1 MSAGTFNIGTININD
16 LNDVLK
22 SLKTVQSTMLKMGS
36 LAFAGMITK
45 SILSSIANKF
55 FESESLPVKINY
67 VDWWPHTKQKAQEF
81 ASKFWAHRTEGAT
94 ASGIF
99 GGALWLSWLYSD
111 MHPTAASV
119 WNLAQKTTSS
129 CLNFFGFSKDYFGND
144 LISLYA
150 LPPLIGFATSLAL
163 GSYEVISQYFDKDLS
178 LETKPIFSPKLQAE
192 LDEILATT
200 QTSKE
205 RNDFFQHL
213 LVYGPPGTGKTM
225 ISKWIAKN
233 SNMNYIYISGGDFL
247 KGMNH
252 TSMQPLQGRSNQTGA
267 GVAVDMLQKLVE
279 YVKSLPSQ
287 TVIFVDEAEA
297 CFENREEAKKTGK
310 SQELV
315 SFLNAFLKLS
325 SSANSKIM
333 WIFATNLAKNLDP
346 ALLSRVDYKI
356 KIGTPELAERKE
368 MIRNNVNLLVTPPEL
383 RRFFTPAIVDHIA
396 NQTEGFSG
404 RDIFKLINRLK
415 TEVRNKNALEVSTV
429 DRILKNYLKQEH
441 QLEIQDHAENP
452 LKKNPLYAHED
463 AKVVEKPVPKEKK
476 SRGFFRMLA

>member
-1 MSAGTFNIGTININD
+1 MNNININSLD
-16 LNDVLK
+16 DIAN
-22 SLKTVQSTMLKMGS
+22 SLKNVQSTVYKMGA
-36 LAFAGMITK
+36 LAFGAMMTK
-45 SILSSIANKF
+45 SILSSLANKF

-67 VDWWPHTKQKAQEF
+67 VDWWPNTKQKAQEF
-81 ASKFWAHRTEGAT
+81 GSKFWAHRVEGAT
-94 ASGIF
+94 ASSIT

-111 MHPTAASV
+111 MHPTAKSL
-119 WNLAQKTTSS
+119 WTLAHKTTSS
-129 CLNFFGFSKDYFGND
+129 CLNLFGFSKDYFGND
-144 LISLYA
+144 LISLWV
-150 LPPLIGFATSLAL
+150 LPTLIGVGASLAL

-233 SNMNYIYISGGDFL
+233 SNMNYMYISGGDFL
-247 KGMNH
+247 KGMNYNA
-252 TSMQPLQGRSNQTGA
+252 LQGPVSVRVSNQNSAGA
-267 GVAVDMLQKLVE
+267 AVDMLQKLVE

-297 CFENREEAKKTGK
+297 CFENREEAKKNGK

-315 SFLNAFLKLS
+315 SFLNAFLKLTS
-325 SSANSKIM
+325 SSSSKIM
-333 WIFATNLAKNLDP
+333 WVFATNLPKNLDP
-346 ALLSRVDYKI
+346 AILSRMDYKI
-356 KIGTPELAERKE
+356 KIGAPELAERKE
-368 MIRNNVNLLVTPPEL
+368 MTRSNVDLLVTPSEY
-383 RRFFTPAIVDHIA
+383 RRFFTPEIIEHIG

-404 RDIFKLINRLK
+404 RDIFKFINRLK
-415 TEVRNKNALEVSTV
+415 TEVRNKNALEISTI

-441 QLEIQDHAENP
+441 QLEIQDNAENP
-452 LKKNPLYAHED
+452 LEESTLWPRKCQCGREACP
-463 AKVVEKPVPKEKK
+463 
-476 SRGFFRMLA
+476 

>member
-1 MSAGTFNIGTININD
+1 MANVNINNLDD
-16 LNDVLK
+16 LLN
-22 SLKTVQSTMLKMGS
+22 SLANLPSTVYRMGQ
-36 LAFAGMITK
+36 LAFAAMITK
-45 SILSSIANKF
+45 SILSSVANKF

-81 ASKFWAHRTEGAT
+81 GAKFWAHRIEGAT
-94 ASGIF
+94 ASSIS

-111 MHPTAASV
+111 MHPTAKSV
-119 WNLAQKTTSS
+119 WNAAQKTTTA
-129 CLNFFGFSKDYFGND
+129 CLNLFGFSTNYFGSD
-144 LISLYA
+144 LVALYA
-150 LPPLIGFATSLAL
+150 LPSVIGFGTSLAL
-163 GSYEVISQYFDKDLS
+163 GSWEVISQYFDKDLS
-178 LETKPIFSPKLQAE
+178 LETKPIFSPKLQGE

-233 SNMNYIYISGGDFL
+233 SKMNYIYISGGDFL
-247 KGMNH
+247 KGMNYS
-252 TSMQPLQGRSNQTGA
+252 SMNPLQGRSNQGGA
-267 GVAVDMLQKLVE
+267 GAAVDMLQKLVE
-279 YVKSLPSQ
+279 HVKTLPTQ

-297 CFENREEAKKTGK
+297 CFENREEAKKNGK

-333 WIFATNLAKNLDP
+333 WIFATNLPKNLDP
-346 ALLSRVDYKI
+346 AVLSRMDYKI
-356 KIGTPELAERKE
+356 LIGPPELAERKV
-368 MIRNNVNLLVTPPEL
+368 MIRSNVDLLVTPAEL
-383 RRFFTPAIVDHIA
+383 RRFFTPAIDDHIS
-396 NQTEGFSG
+396 NQTEGFTG

-415 TEVRNKNALEVSTV
+415 TEVRNKNALEISTI

-441 QLEIQDHAENP
+441 QLEIQDNAENP
-452 LKKNPLYAHED
+452 LKKNPLYAQNNE
-463 AKVVEKPVPKEKK
+463 KVAPKPIPKEKK
-476 SRGFFRMLA
+476 SWSFFPVLLNN